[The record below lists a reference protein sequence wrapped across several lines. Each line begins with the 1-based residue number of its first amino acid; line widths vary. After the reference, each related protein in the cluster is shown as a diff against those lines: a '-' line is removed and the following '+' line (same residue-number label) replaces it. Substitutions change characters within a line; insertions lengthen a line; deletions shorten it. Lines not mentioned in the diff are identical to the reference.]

1 MDPVTI
7 DDVVEYFSTEDKP
20 VSEKTI
26 RRWIKNAEIFEVK
39 NGKIHQKIPE
49 KFKKGQGQ
57 IGDKLEGQIGRK
69 NPFCPS
75 QKRDKLEN
83 VRMSLKPNRD
93 KGQIG
98 KCP

>member
-1 MDPVTI
+1 M
-7 DDVVEYFSTEDKP
+7 
-20 VSEKTI
+20 EKFT
-26 RRWIKNAEIFEVK
+26 K
-39 NGKIHQKIPE
+39 KIPE
-49 KFKKGQGQ
+49 NSKRDRGQ